1 MNKLGQQLSNYVQFG
16 STLFVT
22 IILFLL
28 LRVPLINP
36 MIDTAIGSITSPF
49 TKVIIKLIPL
59 VFIFFLVL
67 VVISILRRR
76 G

>member
-1 MNKLGQQLSNYVQFG
+1 MNKVAQQLSNYVQFG

-28 LRVPLINP
+28 LREPLINP
-36 MIDTAIGSITSPF
+36 MIDEAIGSVTNPF
-49 TKVIIKLIPL
+49 TAVVIKLIPL

-67 VVISILRRR
+67 VIVSVLRRR